1 MTAMRLSPLSSLP
14 DGGSGDSFGKIA
26 VRQSSNNDQQTL
38 SGAGSAFRIIYITTI
53 PLTLITFFDGFMS
66 FMKKQGFEVCCVSSD
81 GDEIE
86 ALQQKFSIDAYKVD
100 MTRMISPFRDALSF
114 FKLVNVFWRVK
125 PDIVHAS
132 TPKASFLGMLAAK
145 ILAVPARVYGCYG
158 LRLETERGLKR
169 FILWAA
175 EWVSFRCAHV
185 AVPNSA
191 SLRKRIESLR
201 LCGAQKM
208 VTLGKGSSHG
218 VKAETIFNPS
228 LFDPNVRARIRKQYL
243 IGEEAVIIGYFG
255 RLVRDKGIIELA
267 HAWRMLR
274 EENPELILMLI
285 GDAEPQEPLPDEVLR
300 NFAADDSVVML
311 GWVNPDQVAE
321 YMSAMDVI
329 VLPTYREGFPNVL
342 LEAAAMELPVVATR
356 VTGCVDAVIDGVT
369 GTLVEPRDAEG
380 LAKALLAYA
389 CDPQLR
395 KQHGKAAREMV
406 LRDFLPENI
415 LEDALRLYRQLLE
428 KRRPRR

>member
-1 MTAMRLSPLSSLP
+1 
-14 DGGSGDSFGKIA
+14 
-26 VRQSSNNDQQTL
+26 
-38 SGAGSAFRIIYITTI
+38 
-53 PLTLITFFDGFMS
+53 
-66 FMKKQGFEVCCVSSD
+66 
-81 GDEIE
+81 
-86 ALQQKFSIDAYKVD
+86 
-100 MTRMISPFRDALSF
+100 
-114 FKLVNVFWRVK
+114 
-125 PDIVHAS
+125 
-132 TPKASFLGMLAAK
+132 
-145 ILAVPARVYGCYG
+145 
-158 LRLETERGLKR
+158 
-169 FILWAA
+169 
-175 EWVSFRCAHV
+175 
-185 AVPNSA
+185 
-191 SLRKRIESLR
+191 
-201 LCGAQKM
+201 M

-274 EENPELILMLI
+274 EESPELILMLI